1 MQVIVDLCVVP
12 IGVGVSLSAYVAA
25 CEKVLDQSGV
35 TYSLHANGTNVE
47 GDWDAVFAAVKQCHE
62 IVHQMGA
69 PRIFTTLK
77 IGTRTDRSQHM
88 DDKIRSVEEKLWSVK

>member
-25 CEKVLDQSGV
+25 CEKVLAQSGL
-35 TYSLHANGTNVE
+35 TYSLHANGTDVE
-47 GDWDAVFAAVKQCHE
+47 GDWDAVFSVIKQCHE
-62 IVHQMGA
+62 VVHRMGA

-77 IGTRTDRSQHM
+77 LGTRTDKTQHM
-88 DDKIRSVEEKLWSVK
+88 ADKIRSVEEKLWSEK